1 MVLHPVPDR
10 RIPYVSQLFALPR
23 CWNGHKGA
31 DAIIIVEWIGYVGR
45 AVSSTQ
51 SPNWTL
57 PPFLVQQLFL
67 LLAPVF
73 FAASIYMELARIILL
88 ANGEAYAFIRPKRL
102 TMTFVTGDILSFA
115 LQAMGTLI
123 NSSGHTKIDR

>member
-1 MVLHPVPDR
+1 M
-10 RIPYVSQLFALPR
+10 
-23 CWNGHKGA
+23 NGHKSA
-31 DAIIIVEWIGYVGR
+31 DTLIIVEWIGYVGR
-45 AVSSTQ
+45 AVSSKQ

-73 FAASIYMELARIILL
+73 FAASIYMGLTRICIL
-88 ANGEAYAFIRPKRL
+88 ANGEAHAFIRPKRL

-115 LQAMGTLI
+115 LQAMGMLI
-123 NSSGHTKIDR
+123 NSSDHTTHD

>member
-1 MVLHPVPDR
+1 LLLERPQSTDG
-10 RIPYVSQLFALPR
+10 L
-23 CWNGHKGA
+23 
-31 DAIIIVEWIGYVGR
+31 IIVEWIGYVGR
-45 AVSSTQ
+45 AVSSKQ
-51 SPNWTL
+51 SPNWAL

-88 ANGEAYAFIRPKRL
+88 ANGEAHAIIRPKRL

-123 NSSGHTKIDR
+123 NTSDHTET

>member
-1 MVLHPVPDR
+1 M
-10 RIPYVSQLFALPR
+10 
-23 CWNGHKGA
+23 NGHKSA
-31 DAIIIVEWIGYVGR
+31 DTLIIVEWIGYVGR
-45 AVSSTQ
+45 AVSSKQ

-67 LLAPVF
+67 LLAPVL

-88 ANGEAYAFIRPKRL
+88 VNGEAHAFVRPKRL

-115 LQAMGTLI
+115 LQAMGTPI
-123 NSSGHTKIDR
+123 NSSDHTTHD

>member
-1 MVLHPVPDR
+1 MVLHPIPDR
-10 RIPYVSQLFALPR
+10 RIPYVSQLFALPH
-23 CWNGHKGA
+23 CLNDHESA
-31 DAIIIVEWIGYVGR
+31 DGLIIVEWIGYVGR
-45 AVSSTQ
+45 AVSSKQ

-88 ANGEAYAFIRPKRL
+88 ANGESHAFIRPKRL

-123 NSSGHTKIDR
+123 NTSDHTKHD

>member
-1 MVLHPVPDR
+1 MVLYPIPDWR
-10 RIPYVSQLFALPR
+10 VPYVSKLFALPR
-23 CWNGHKGA
+23 CLNGHKSTDGL
-31 DAIIIVEWIGYVGR
+31 IIVEWIGYVGR
-45 AVSSTQ
+45 AVSSKQ

-88 ANGEAYAFIRPKRL
+88 ANGEAHALVRPKRL

-123 NSSGHTKIDR
+123 NTSDHTKT

>member
-1 MVLHPVPDR
+1 L
-10 RIPYVSQLFALPR
+10 
-23 CWNGHKGA
+23 NGHKSA
-31 DAIIIVEWIGYVGR
+31 DDLIIVEWIGYVGR
-45 AVSSTQ
+45 AVSSKQ

-88 ANGEAYAFIRPKRL
+88 ANGEAHALVRPKRL

-115 LQAMGTLI
+115 L
-123 NSSGHTKIDR
+123 

>member
-10 RIPYVSQLFALPR
+10 RIPYVSQLSALPR
-23 CWNGHKGA
+23 CLNGHKSA
-31 DAIIIVEWIGYVGR
+31 DAFTIVEWIGYVGR
-45 AVSSTQ
+45 AVSSKQ

-67 LLAPVF
+67 LLAPVL

-88 ANGEAYAFIRPKRL
+88 ANGEAHAFIRPKRL

-115 LQAMGTLI
+115 LQAMGMLI
-123 NSSGHTKIDR
+123 NFSDHTTHD

>member
-1 MVLHPVPDR
+1 MVLYPIPDR
-10 RIPYVSQLFALPR
+10 RVPYVSQLCALPR
-23 CWNGHKGA
+23 CLNGHKSTDGL
-31 DAIIIVEWIGYVGR
+31 IIVEWIGYVGR
-45 AVSSTQ
+45 AVSSKQ

-88 ANGEAYAFIRPKRL
+88 ANGEAHALVRPKRL

-123 NSSGHTKIDR
+123 NTSDHTKT